1 MKPFAIVGA
10 LCFLLMV
17 IWGYSTSPTKL
28 ISPSESVLC
37 KNESAIKQP
46 LALDRKKLKS
56 KQIPSWQRVIPG
68 MFR

>member
-10 LCFLLMV
+10 LCFLL
-17 IWGYSTSPTKL
+17 IIILGFTTSPTKL
-28 ISPSESVLC
+28 IYLSESVLY

-46 LALDRKKLKS
+46 LVLDRKKLKS
-56 KQIPSWQRVIPG
+56 KQIPRWQRVIPG